1 MHVTHDVIV
10 VGAGPAG
17 LGAALSAARDGGRVC
32 VLEGGET
39 VGGLCVTFRRDG
51 LAYDLGGHIL
61 FVDSDARRRW
71 LEELL
76 GDDALWVHRPVS
88 RVAAGAVRPG
98 RYLDQH
104 VVSPDG
110 AGPSAAAF
118 VDAYYGGDSG
128 DELRAYLEKVDG
140 LPLERMLAERPRR
153 LLLEQ
158 SAPTGF
164 WYPAGGVGQLMD
176 AMANEVHRRGGEV
189 RRNTRVEAIRID
201 AGRVPS
207 VRVSGP
213 EGPATFHA
221 PCIVAGIPAMALM
234 RLLDPAPDADL
245 IPDLPARGAAI
256 VYLLV
261 DADRV
266 TDEPWIQV
274 ADPDVPFARLFE
286 MKNWSARLVPD
297 GQTVLGCEVYTHPA
311 PDDRWWGLDDE
322 ALAAACRDALGDR
335 LGLMDPDI
343 DVRCLEVVRR
353 PRAWSVVDLATLPA
367 AVRPAQHLAAIDGLA
382 LAQGGDVMR
391 AIAAGEAAVS
401 GAA

>member
-1 MHVTHDVIV
+1 MTHDVIV

-17 LGAALSAARDGGRVC
+17 LGAALAAARDGARGC
-32 VLEGGET
+32 VIEGGDT

-76 GDDALWVHRPVS
+76 GDDALWVDRPVS
-88 RVAAGAVRPG
+88 RVAEGAVRPG

-118 VDAYYGGDSG
+118 VDAYYGGGSAV
-128 DELRAYLEKVDG
+128 ELREYLQKVDG
-140 LPLERMLAERPRR
+140 LPLERMLADRPRR
-153 LLLEQ
+153 LLTEQ

-176 AMANEVHRRGGEV
+176 TMADEVVRRGGEV
-189 RRNTRVEAIRID
+189 RLATRVEAIEMVG
-201 AGRVPS
+201 GRVQG
-207 VRVSGP
+207 VRIFGP
-213 EGPATFHA
+213 DGSETLRA
-221 PCIVAGIPAMALM
+221 PQVVAGVPAMALM
-234 RLLDPAPDADL
+234 RLLDPAPDAAL

-256 VYLLV
+256 VYLLG

-286 MKNWSARLVPD
+286 MKNWSDRLVPA
-297 GQTVLGCEVYTHPA
+297 GRTVLGCEVYTNPT
-311 PDDRWWGLDDE
+311 PDDRWWRLDED
-322 ALAAACRDALGDR
+322 ALAAACRTALIGP
-335 LGLMDPDI
+335 LGLLDPAT

-353 PRAWSVVDLATLPA
+353 PRAWSVVDLPSLPA
-367 AVRPAQHLAAIDGLA
+367 AVGPSEYLAAIDGLA

-391 AIAAGEAAVS
+391 AIAAGENAVRS
-401 GAA
+401 VA